1 MAHDQELA
9 DRVREHVEHE
19 PGFTEKKMFGGIAF
33 LINGR
38 MAVGASSKGGL
49 MLRIDPADTESLL
62 RDPRAR
68 PFEMRGRE
76 LNGWLRIDV
85 DAQIDDAELASWIR
99 RGIDYARSLPPR

>member
-1 MAHDQELA
+1 MAYNEELA

-19 PGFTEKKMFGGIAF
+19 KGLTEKKMFGGIAF

-49 MLRIDPADTESLL
+49 MLRVNPADTEELL
-62 RDPRAR
+62 RDPKAQ

-76 LNGWLRIDV
+76 MNGWLRIDA
-85 DAQIDDAELASWIR
+85 DSQSSDEELASWVR
-99 RGIDYARSLPPR
+99 RGVDYARSLPPK